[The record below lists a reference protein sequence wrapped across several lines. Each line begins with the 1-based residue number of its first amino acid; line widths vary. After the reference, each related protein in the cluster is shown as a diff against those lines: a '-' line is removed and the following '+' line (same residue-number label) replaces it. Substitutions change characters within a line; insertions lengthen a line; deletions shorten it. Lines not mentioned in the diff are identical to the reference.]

1 LASNE
6 FAKLFT
12 VEEANEL
19 IPRLEV
25 LVRNLQTQAKR
36 ARERA
41 AQAVKDAGGS
51 ADLEQ
56 LARSDPLIRAAMREM
71 SKAAEQINGFG
82 CLLKDIDLGLIDFPG
97 EVEGEVVFLCWQYGE
112 PQVPAW
118 HPVDQGFAA
127 RRPLT
132 GSRKVYLN

>member
-6 FAKLFT
+6 FTKLFT

-25 LVRNLQTQAKR
+25 LVRKLQTQAKR
-36 ARERA
+36 ARDRA
-41 AQAVKDAGGS
+41 AEKMTEAGES

-56 LARSDPLIRAAMREM
+56 ITRSDPLIRAAMREM
-71 SKAAEQINGFG
+71 SKMASQISGFG

-97 EVEGEVVFLCWQYGE
+97 EVENEVVFLCWQYGE
-112 PQVPAW
+112 PQVVAW

-127 RRPLT
+127 RQALT